1 LTVAK
6 EFSHEHGVTVHEGPM
21 ADTRGTSWRQD
32 AIELEKI
39 NQRVI
44 QNPNQTLPN
53 HLTTIDKTHAHRAK
67 SDEGTVASTEDGLS
81 GTRPQANR

>member
-1 LTVAK
+1 MTK
-6 EFSHEHGVTVHEGPM
+6 DFSREHGVTVHQGPM

-39 NQRVI
+39 NQQVI

-53 HLTTIDKTHAHRAK
+53 QLTTIDKAHAHRAK

-81 GTRPQANR
+81 GTRPRADH